1 MWNDA
6 VYVNLSKIE
15 GDGLF
20 SKRDI
25 KKDEVIVDYRNLEW
39 VTLNVDQLTEYQISR
54 NWLIMLEGG
63 LCETTDTIKELYYIN
78 HSRTP
83 NTNWHIKEKYITAAR
98 DIEAGEELTIDYRL
112 EERSNRISFPDW
124 I

>member
-6 VYVNLSKIE
+6 VYVNQSKIE
-15 GDGLF
+15 GQGLIA
-20 SKRDI
+20 KVNI
-25 KKDEVIVDYRNLEW
+25 QKDEIIVDYRNLEW
-39 VTLNVDQLTEYQISR
+39 YTLNVNQLTEYEISR
-54 NWLIMLEGG
+54 NWLIMLGEDM
-63 LCETTDTIKELYYIN
+63 CETTNTIKELYYMN
-78 HSRTP
+78 HSRNP

-112 EERSNRISFPDW
+112 EERSNRTKFPDW

>member
-6 VYVNLSKIE
+6 VYISASKIE
-15 GDGLF
+15 GNGLF

-25 KKDEVIVDYRNLEW
+25 KKNEIIVDYRNLQW
-39 VTLNVDQLTEYQISR
+39 YTLNVDQLTEYQINR
-54 NWLIMLEGG
+54 NWLIMLGEGM
-63 LCETTDTIKELYYIN
+63 CETTDTIKELYYMN

-83 NTNWHIKEKYITAAR
+83 NTNWYIREKYITAAK

-112 EERSNRISFPDW
+112 EERSNRTKFPDW

>member
-6 VYVNLSKIE
+6 VYVNASKIE

-20 SKRDI
+20 SKRNI

-39 VTLNVDQLTEYQISR
+39 YTLNVDQLTEYQISR
-54 NWLIMLEGG
+54 NWLVMLEGD
-63 LCETTDTIKELYYIN
+63 LCETTDTIKELSYMN

-83 NTNWHIKEKYITAAR
+83 NTNWHIKDKYITAAR

>member
-6 VYVNLSKIE
+6 VYVNVSKIE
-15 GDGLF
+15 GQGLIA
-20 SKRDI
+20 KVPI
-25 KKDEVIVDYRNLEW
+25 KKDEIIVDYRDLEW
-39 VTLNVDQLTEYQISR
+39 YTLNVNQLSEYQISR
-54 NWLIMLEGG
+54 NWLVMLEGDM
-63 LCETTDTIKELYYIN
+63 CETTDTIKELYYMN

-83 NTNWHIKEKYITAAR
+83 NTNWYIKEKYITAAR

-112 EERSNRISFPDW
+112 EERSNRTKFPDW